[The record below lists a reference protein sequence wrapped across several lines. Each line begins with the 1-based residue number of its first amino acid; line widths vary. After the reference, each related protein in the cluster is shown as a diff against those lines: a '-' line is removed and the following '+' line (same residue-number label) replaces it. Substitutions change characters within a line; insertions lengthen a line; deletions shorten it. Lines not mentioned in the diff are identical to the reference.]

1 MAFFALLPSN
11 KPLMRAAVIDLGT
24 NTFHL
29 IIAEISATDVQII
42 YKTNVPVR
50 LGQGRINEN
59 IIIPEAFDRGIET
72 LKTFK
77 QQIDK
82 QQVQHTLAIATSA
95 VRSAVNGTDFVDAA
109 KKNAEINIDVV
120 DGNKEAEYIYK
131 GVKATGVIN
140 GISLIMDIGGGS
152 TEFIIC
158 DNNKLLWKKSYN
170 IGAARLMQAYFHS
183 NPISEHDKSAIINH
197 LNNELADLKEACT
210 SFKPDHLI
218 GSAGAFETFVG
229 MILKEEDIKNIKS
242 ASIEFTAYNRLAE
255 KLITSTHE
263 ERENMPDLI
272 KLRVDMIVIAAILT
286 NHILSMSGIRKISL
300 STYDLKMG
308 VLYSLSEL
316 KS

>member
-1 MAFFALLPSN
+1 
-11 KPLMRAAVIDLGT
+11 MRAAVIDLGT

-29 IIAEISATDVQII
+29 IIAEISATDIHII

-59 IIIPEAFDRGIET
+59 IIIPEAFERGIET
-72 LKTFK
+72 LKSFK
-77 QQIDK
+77 QEIDK
-82 QQVQHTLAIATSA
+82 HQVQQTLAIATSA
-95 VRSAVNGTDFVDAA
+95 VRSAANGSDFVDAA
-109 KKNAEINIDVV
+109 RQNAGININVI
-120 DGNKEAEYIYK
+120 DGDKEAEYIYK
-131 GVKATGVIN
+131 GVKATGTIH
-140 GISLIMDIGGGS
+140 GTSLIMDIGGGS

-158 DNNKLLWKKSYN
+158 DHKELLWKKSYN

-183 NPISEHDKSAIINH
+183 DPISEQDKVAIINH
-197 LNNELADLKEACT
+197 LNNELTDLKEACLL
-210 SFKPDHLI
+210 FKPNHLI
-218 GSAGAFETFVG
+218 GSAGAFETFAG
-229 MILKEEDIKNIKS
+229 MIFKEADIENIKS
-242 ASIEFTAYNRLAE
+242 APIDFKAYSGLSE
-255 KLITSTHE
+255 KLITSTHA

-286 NHILSMSGIRKISL
+286 NHVLSMSEIKQISL